1 MSDVIKFME
10 ELGKN
15 SDLRLDRIDFESL
28 LTNDDFDPE
37 VRKAILEKDSKAL
50 EMLLNA
56 RSKIVCMIVP
66 AKEEDDDEED
76 NKDDDDNS
84 KEEQQS
90 AQRAK
95 AC

>member
-1 MSDVIKFME
+1 MRDVIEFLE

-15 SDLRLDRIDFESL
+15 ADLRLDLVDFESL

-37 VRKAILEKDSKAL
+37 VKKAILEKDSKAL
-50 EMLLNA
+50 ELLLNA

-66 AKEEDDDEED
+66 AKEDEDDDD
-76 NKDDDDNS
+76 KDDDDNS
-84 KEEQQS
+84 KEDKQTEQRIQ
-90 AQRAK
+90 